1 MADALRLDSLPE
13 LRSPVAVVAFAGWN
27 DAASAATNAARFL
40 ARRLGA
46 RRFASIDPE
55 PFTDFRSTRPTVRL
69 NAFGEREIIWPQ
81 MDFLYARN
89 PTGPHDVVVGIGT
102 EPDLRWRT
110 YSGIVVDLLQRLGVT
125 LFVSLGA
132 LLADVP
138 HTRPV
143 RVTGTAPD
151 PDTAARLGLT
161 VSRYEGPT
169 GIVGVLTDAVRRA
182 GIPAMSLWANVP
194 HYITTAQNPPA
205 TLALLQRLEQPLGL
219 SFDLTELQKAGER
232 FVRDVNAAIAANPE
246 IQSYVRQLE
255 AAADQAASTEEPSLP
270 PAKELLLD
278 IEEFLRRQRGERD
291 T

>member
-1 MADALRLDSLPE
+1 MNEALKAESLPE
-13 LRSPVAVVAFAGWN
+13 LHAPVAVFAFAGWN

-46 RRFASIDPE
+46 RRFAFLDPE
-55 PFTDFRSTRPTVRL
+55 PFTDFRSTRPMVRM
-69 NAFGEREIIWPQ
+69 NAVGEREIVWPQ
-81 MDFLYARN
+81 TDVLFARN
-89 PTGPHDVVVGIGT
+89 PMGAHDVVVGIGT

-110 YSGIVVDLLQRLGVT
+110 YCELVVDLLRRLRVT
-125 LFVSLGA
+125 LFISLGA

-151 PDTAARLGLT
+151 PETAARLGLT

-194 HYITTAQNPPA
+194 HYLTTSQNPPA
-205 TLALLQRLEQPLGL
+205 TVALLERLQGPLGVT
-219 SFDLTELQKAGER
+219 FDLTELRKAGER
-232 FVRDVNAAIAANPE
+232 FVRDVNAALAANPE
-246 IQSYVRQLE
+246 IETYVRQLE
-255 AAADQAASTEEPSLP
+255 AAADTARAEEPQLP

-278 IEEFLRRQRGERD
+278 IEEFLRRQRGEGSS
-291 T
+291 

>member
-69 NAFGEREIIWPQ
+69 NAFGEREIVWPQ
-81 MDFLYARN
+81 TDFLYARN
-89 PTGPHDVVVGIGT
+89 PTGPHDVVVGIGV

-110 YSGIVVDLLQRLGVT
+110 YSGIVVELLRRLGVT

-151 PDTAARLGLT
+151 PETAARLGLT

-205 TLALLQRLEQPLGL
+205 TVALLQRLQEPLGL
-219 SFDLTELQKAGER
+219 TFDLTELEKAGDR

-246 IQSYVRQLE
+246 IQAYVRQLE
-255 AAADQAASTEEPSLP
+255 ADADQAATEEPSLP

-291 T
+291 G